1 MLIPRDFF
9 ARPSVEVAPD
19 LLGCVLE
26 HETADGLVAV
36 ELTEVEAYA
45 GRSDPASHAYR
56 GKTQRNAVMFGPPGH
71 AYVYFTYGMHFCV
84 NMVCLGEEGSAS
96 AVLLRAGA
104 IIAGEDLARAR
115 RTRGPVP
122 EGRARIAPRDLA
134 RGPARLCQAL
144 GIDRSL
150 DGADVC
156 VAGSP
161 LRMLRRGGQPGP
173 FGCASPGGRNPDP
186 PWNPPQ
192 DCHRTPGRGEQ
203 RRRDPLAVLVRRGP
217 DRLGVPGACAPAT
230 QTGYPLTARWWHH
243 AGVDDIIDEL
253 SWRGLIAV
261 STDLDELRLALKSG
275 RVTLYGGFDP
285 TAPGLHIGNLV
296 LLVTMRRLQLAGHRP
311 IGLVGG
317 ATGLIGDPSGK
328 SAERVLNPAELVAE
342 WVERIRGEV
351 SRFLDFD
358 AGESSALIVS
368 NLDWTAP
375 MHVLDFL
382 RDIGKHF
389 SVNRMLDRESVKAR
403 LEAGGISY
411 TEFSY
416 QLLQAMDYL
425 ELYRR
430 YGCTLQLGGSDQWG
444 NLVAGV
450 GLIRSVESASVHALA
465 TPLITKPDGTKYG
478 KTEGGAIWLSAD
490 LMSPYAFYQ
499 FWLNVSDAEVPN
511 LLRVF
516 SFKSREEIDQL
527 VRESTER
534 PAARI
539 GQRALAEEVTTLVH
553 GAEET
558 QRAIAASRALFGQGS
573 LTDLDERTL
582 AAVAAEVRA
591 AEIPGDGGLPPVA
604 NLMVAAGVAPTVSA
618 ARRTI
623 AEGGAY
629 LNNQK
634 VTDEKA
640 VPGADDL
647 LHGRYLILRR
657 GKRTVGAVEVY
668 SRGQVV
674 GYRTRRPISPSA

>member
-1 MLIPRDFF
+1 
-9 ARPSVEVAPD
+9 
-19 LLGCVLE
+19 
-26 HETADGLVAV
+26 
-36 ELTEVEAYA
+36 
-45 GRSDPASHAYR
+45 
-56 GKTQRNAVMFGPPGH
+56 
-71 AYVYFTYGMHFCV
+71 MH
-84 NMVCLGEEGSAS
+84 
-96 AVLLRAGA
+96 
-104 IIAGEDLARAR
+104 
-115 RTRGPVP
+115 
-122 EGRARIAPRDLA
+122 
-134 RGPARLCQAL
+134 
-144 GIDRSL
+144 
-150 DGADVC
+150 
-156 VAGSP
+156 
-161 LRMLRRGGQPGP
+161 
-173 FGCASPGGRNPDP
+173 
-186 PWNPPQ
+186 
-192 DCHRTPGRGEQ
+192 
-203 RRRDPLAVLVRRGP
+203 
-217 DRLGVPGACAPAT
+217 
-230 QTGYPLTARWWHH
+230 
-243 AGVDDIIDEL
+243 GVDDIIEEL

-261 STDLDELRLALKSG
+261 STDLDELRLTLKSG

-430 YGCTLQLGGSDQWG
+430 HDCTLQLGGSDQWG

-450 GLIRSVESASVHALA
+450 GLIRSVESASAHALA

-499 FWLNVSDAEVPN
+499 FLLNVSDPEVPN

-527 VRESTER
+527 VRDSAER

-573 LTDLDERTL
+573 LADLDERTL

-591 AEIPGDGGLPPVA
+591 VKISSHGGAVSTSGVGRPPDAPSHGGAVSTTGLSLPPVA
-604 NLMVAAGVAPTVSA
+604 NLMVAAGIFPTVSA

-657 GKRTVGAVEVY
+657 GKRTVGAVEVI
-668 SRGQVV
+668 
-674 GYRTRRPISPSA
+674 PEDD

>member
-1 MLIPRDFF
+1 
-9 ARPSVEVAPD
+9 V
-19 LLGCVLE
+19 G
-26 HETADGLVAV
+26 
-36 ELTEVEAYA
+36 
-45 GRSDPASHAYR
+45 
-56 GKTQRNAVMFGPPGH
+56 
-71 AYVYFTYGMHFCV
+71 
-84 NMVCLGEEGSAS
+84 
-96 AVLLRAGA
+96 
-104 IIAGEDLARAR
+104 
-115 RTRGPVP
+115 
-122 EGRARIAPRDLA
+122 
-134 RGPARLCQAL
+134 
-144 GIDRSL
+144 
-150 DGADVC
+150 
-156 VAGSP
+156 
-161 LRMLRRGGQPGP
+161 
-173 FGCASPGGRNPDP
+173 
-186 PWNPPQ
+186 
-192 DCHRTPGRGEQ
+192 
-203 RRRDPLAVLVRRGP
+203 
-217 DRLGVPGACAPAT
+217 
-230 QTGYPLTARWWHH
+230 
-243 AGVDDIIDEL
+243 DIIEEL

-261 STDLDELRLALKSG
+261 NTDLDELRLALKSG
-275 RVTLYGGFDP
+275 RVTVYCGFDP

-296 LLVTMRRLQLAGHRP
+296 QLLTLRRLQLAGHRP

-328 SAERVLNPAELVAE
+328 SAERVLNPTEVVAG
-342 WVERIRGEV
+342 WVERIHGEV

-430 YGCTLQLGGSDQWG
+430 YGCSLQVGGSDQWG

-478 KTEGGAIWLSAD
+478 KTEGGAVWLSAD
-490 LMSPYAFYQ
+490 LMPPYAFYQ
-499 FWLNVSDAEVPN
+499 FWLNVSDAEVPG

-516 SFKSREEIDQL
+516 SFKSREQIDEL
-527 VRESTER
+527 VKESTER

-558 QRAIAASRALFGQGS
+558 GRAITASRALFGQGS

-591 AEIPGDGGLPPVA
+591 AEIPGNGGLPPVA
-604 NLMVAAGVAPTVSA
+604 NLMAAAGVAQTVSA
-618 ARRTI
+618 ARRVI

-634 VTDEKA
+634 VTDERA
-640 VPGADDL
+640 TPGAEDL

-657 GKRTVGAVEVY
+657 GKRTVGAVQIV
-668 SRGQVV
+668 
-674 GYRTRRPISPSA
+674 SAG